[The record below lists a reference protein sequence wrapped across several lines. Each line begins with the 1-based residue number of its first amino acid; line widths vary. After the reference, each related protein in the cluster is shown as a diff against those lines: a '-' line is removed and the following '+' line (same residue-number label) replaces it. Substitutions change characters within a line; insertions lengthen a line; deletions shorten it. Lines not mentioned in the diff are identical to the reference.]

1 MYETTERPA
10 DGYRFI
16 PAVFQY
22 SAGVAALPGFRIE
35 RARFTDPVPMA
46 EGFAR
51 IATYLQGIGRPLTA
65 FCACELRSPGQFTE
79 EGFRNFNLGY
89 AKVLGEW
96 GILAAGPNPVARS
109 NVCPEATPPTEPGF
123 HAFSYT
129 VPDTSAAPSFV
140 NAGSGESTEGK
151 GSYAEKTIA
160 LGDLS
165 PAGLRRKAVFV
176 LEEME
181 RRMAA
186 LGGGWQ
192 RATGVQVYSIHDIHP
207 FLGDEL
213 ARRGA
218 ARHGVTW
225 HYCRPPVIN
234 LEYEMDVRSVTLER
248 VLPA

>member
-1 MYETTERPA
+1 MYETRDRPA
-10 DGYRFI
+10 DGYRYI

-22 SAGVAALPGFRIE
+22 SGGVAALPGHRIE
-35 RARFTDPVPMA
+35 RVRFAEPVPLMA
-46 EGFAR
+46 GFAR
-51 IATYLQGIGRPLTA
+51 IAQHLAGLGRPLTA

-79 EGFRNFNLGY
+79 AGFRAFNLGY

-96 GILAAGPNPVARS
+96 GILAEGPNPVARS
-109 NVCPEATPPTEPGF
+109 NVCPEIAPPAEPGF

-129 VPDTSAAPSFV
+129 VPDAGAGPSFV

-165 PAGLRRKAVFV
+165 PAGIRRKADFV
-176 LEEME
+176 LAEME

-186 LGGGWQ
+186 LGGAWGQ
-192 RATGVQVYSIHDIHP
+192 ATAVQVYSVHDIHP
-207 FLGDEL
+207 FLADAL
-213 ARRGA
+213 VARGA

-225 HYCRPPVIN
+225 HFCRPPVVD
-234 LEYEMDVRSVTLER
+234 LEYEMDCRAVPLER
-248 VLPA
+248 VLAR

>member
-1 MYETTERPA
+1 MP
-10 DGYRFI
+10 D
-16 PAVFQY
+16 
-22 SAGVAALPGFRIE
+22 AG
-35 RARFTDPVPMA
+35 
-46 EGFAR
+46 
-51 IATYLQGIGRPLTA
+51 
-65 FCACELRSPGQFTE
+65 
-79 EGFRNFNLGY
+79 
-89 AKVLGEW
+89 
-96 GILAAGPNPVARS
+96 AG
-109 NVCPEATPPTEPGF
+109 
-123 HAFSYT
+123 
-129 VPDTSAAPSFV
+129 PSFV

-151 GSYAEKTIA
+151 GDYAEKTVA
-160 LGDLS
+160 LGDVS

-186 LGGGWQ
+186 LGGSWGA
-192 RATGVQVYSIHDIHP
+192 ATAVQVYSVHDIHP

-234 LEYEMDVRSVTLER
+234 LEYEMDVRGLPLER